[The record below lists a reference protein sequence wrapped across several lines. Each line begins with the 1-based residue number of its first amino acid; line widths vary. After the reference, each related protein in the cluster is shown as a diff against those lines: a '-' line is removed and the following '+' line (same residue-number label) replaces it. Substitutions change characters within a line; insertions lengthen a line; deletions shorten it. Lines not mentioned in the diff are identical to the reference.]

1 MHSSGRDR
9 SHRDGCGSTPR
20 PKLIRAVTLV
30 TEYECNR
37 AFLISIKSFNILVF
51 GIVLGLV
58 RWSRFLFRCLVG
70 P

>member
-37 AFLISIKSFNILVF
+37 AFLISIKSFNIYATL
-51 GIVLGLV
+51 LAKTWTTL
-58 RWSRFLFRCLVG
+58 
-70 P
+70 